1 MIGGKPRYFSK
12 VSVDVVLSSILISS
26 PVDEG
31 VLVLKKIELFS
42 QLIFWPKAT
51 S

>member
-12 VSVDVVLSSILISS
+12 GFVDVVLSNILISFL
-26 PVDEG
+26 DDKG

-42 QLIFWPKAT
+42 QLIFWPEAT